1 MGVREY
7 LVAVAGKQ
15 QFLWN
20 VLTER
25 GYELLQPDSD
35 GIFRSRCFPGLWLD
49 PAALWSRNRK
59 RLLAVLQQGLASP
72 EHAAFVGSLAAKKR

>member
-7 LVAVAGKQ
+7 LIAEADKQ

-20 VLTER
+20 AWT
-25 GYELLQPDSD
+25 GSAYQPLDPGSD

-49 PAALWSRNRK
+49 PNALWSRDLP
-59 RLLAVLQQGLASP
+59 RLFAVLDQGLATP
-72 EHAAFVGSLAAKKR
+72 EHASFVERLAGRNR